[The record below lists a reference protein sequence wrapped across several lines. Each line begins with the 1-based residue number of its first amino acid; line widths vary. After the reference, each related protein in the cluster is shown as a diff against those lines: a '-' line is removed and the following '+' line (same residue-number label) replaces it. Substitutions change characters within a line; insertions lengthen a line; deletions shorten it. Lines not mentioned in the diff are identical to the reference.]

1 MPSQASM
8 KIQPRVVETIFV
20 GAAMKQVSAA
30 IMDHDAP
37 VCARHMRSID
47 DLLLFI
53 EDNDVECAVVD
64 QSLPTESR
72 GLKLVLLAGVNK
84 VKHLIVVA
92 PPGSRAEISSV
103 KGVHQVLHS
112 PATAQHIIAAVLDHA
127 NPTGSTRAGAPVTD
141 NLPAAPAVMPE
152 TGSSGIAATVADC
165 RKAVVAVIN
174 QTHRKSPQQ
183 HWAAFTNCFALRP
196 VVAAIASTFL
206 LLGTISALS
215 LASGGFVMPGQSSG
229 MQAMTV
235 SPRGNPDASMAQTDQ
250 ASQPQRQTLPVLA
263 AAELSRRNAE
273 FRLQVS
279 RRTIDL
285 EILQQQELR
294 REILA
299 HITLLKS
306 ITGDLTSADDS
317 GKSKQSDGSAAS
329 DRQERAAVLQN
340 ELALQELE
348 VSRINKVLTYLNL
361 LKSGINL
368 ADASRLKLADI
379 SASTTPE

>member
-1 MPSQASM
+1 M
-8 KIQPRVVETIFV
+8 
-20 GAAMKQVSAA
+20 
-30 IMDHDAP
+30 
-37 VCARHMRSID
+37 
-47 DLLLFI
+47 
-53 EDNDVECAVVD
+53 
-64 QSLPTESR
+64 
-72 GLKLVLLAGVNK
+72 
-84 VKHLIVVA
+84 
-92 PPGSRAEISSV
+92 
-103 KGVHQVLHS
+103 
-112 PATAQHIIAAVLDHA
+112 
-127 NPTGSTRAGAPVTD
+127 
-141 NLPAAPAVMPE
+141 
-152 TGSSGIAATVADC
+152 
-165 RKAVVAVIN
+165 
-174 QTHRKSPQQ
+174 
-183 HWAAFTNCFALRP
+183 
-196 VVAAIASTFL
+196 
-206 LLGTISALS
+206 
-215 LASGGFVMPGQSSG
+215 
-229 MQAMTV
+229 
-235 SPRGNPDASMAQTDQ
+235 
-250 ASQPQRQTLPVLA
+250 LA

-379 SASTTPE
+379 SASTTSE